1 MKNVWEFLEKRAGE
15 WTRSRKMTGQKS
27 KRTKGRRRIEI
38 GKRNQMA
45 DPRFQ
50 AGASSDIQSGWETG
64 STAYFDRDGR
74 IGMGAVGRGERGITH
89 PWPPFTRERGW
100 GMTQTCNSF
109 PCRTSCK
116 GDTTV
121 NPCLEVLTTTHSDKS
136 LSHIL
141 HSSHSK
147 TNPPQKFHVPWTPVG
162 QTAFPKARQGCCTH
176 VQTFGT
182 CCTR

>member
-1 MKNVWEFLEKRAGE
+1 MFESSWKKGLENGPEAEKWQDR
-15 WTRSRKMTGQKS
+15 KS
-27 KRTKGRRRIEI
+27 KRTKGRRRIET

-50 AGASSDIQSGWETG
+50 AGASSDIQSGWDTG

-100 GMTQTCNSF
+100 GVTPTCNIF
-109 PCRTSCK
+109 PRRTSCK

-121 NPCLEVLTTTHSDKS
+121 NPCLEVLTTTHSDTS